1 MTRALLAVLGIG
13 KGTWGHIAR
22 LITEEEWDKI
32 LLVGNE
38 WGKENFSPFKK
49 GSEGTP
55 SPEKELDWI
64 LVNNRVGF
72 SILKD
77 TIKEKLPDVDEIC
90 VSLISGSGKEHI
102 ALLAALRESSK
113 KFKLVILSKGDSG
126 QACPQYF

>member
-1 MTRALLAVLGIG
+1 MTRALVAVLGIG

-22 LITEEEWDKI
+22 LITKDEWDKI

-49 GSEGTP
+49 GAEGSP
-55 SPEKELDWI
+55 APEKEIDWI

-72 SILKD
+72 NILKD
-77 TIKEKLPDVDEIC
+77 TIKEQLPVVDEIC

-102 ALLAALRESSK
+102 ALLAALKESGK
-113 KFKLVILSKGDSG
+113 KFKLVILSKNESG
-126 QACPQYF
+126 QAGPQYF

>member
-1 MTRALLAVLGIG
+1 MTRAFLAVLGIG

-38 WGKENFSPFKK
+38 WGKENFSPFKNR
-49 GSEGTP
+49 SEGTP
-55 SPEKELDWI
+55 VPEKELDWI

-72 SILKD
+72 NILKD
-77 TIKEKLPDVDEIC
+77 TIKEQLPDVDEVC

-102 ALLAALRESSK
+102 ALLAALRESGK
-113 KFKLVILSKGDSG
+113 KFKLVILSKNQSG
-126 QACPQYF
+126 QAGPQYF

>member
-1 MTRALLAVLGIG
+1 MTRAFLAVLGIG

-49 GSEGTP
+49 GDEG
-55 SPEKELDWI
+55 SSAPEKELDWI

-72 SILKD
+72 AILKD
-77 TIKEKLPDVDEIC
+77 TIKEQLPDVDEIC

-102 ALLAALRESSK
+102 ALLAALRESGK
-113 KFKLVILSKGDSG
+113 KFKLVILSKGESG
-126 QACPQYF
+126 QAGPQYF